1 MQATVST
8 AASLALRDAAVDT
21 VACISTLEHVGMA
34 QSFAYSAARPFPDAR
49 PDDAFA
55 ALAELR
61 RVLTPGGRLLLTIP
75 YGRREDHGWLRQFDA
90 AGIQRLVK
98 AFAGTIAS
106 ETYYAYAADGWQR
119 STADA
124 CADARYF
131 NVHATPTIEPDG

>member
-1 MQATVST
+1 DLRSIALQD
-8 AASLALRDAAVDT
+8 ASVET

-34 QSFAYSAARPFPDAR
+34 QSFTYSAERPYPLARPEDAR
-49 PDDAFA
+49 T

-61 RVLTPGGRLLLTIP
+61 RSLTPGGRLLLTIP
-75 YGRREDHGWLRQFDA
+75 YGRREDHGWLQQFDL
-90 AGIQRLVK
+90 AGIRGLID
-98 AFAGTIAS
+98 AFCGDVAS

-131 NVHATPTIEPDG
+131 NVHATPAIEPDGA